1 MDHGALLKRAFD
13 ITKRYRMLWLFGIL
27 IALTAGGGSSGSSGS
42 QFTFNENDLQR
53 GRWHDRLPADQ
64 WGPQIRS
71 WFDSFDP
78 SRYLGLFIAC
88 CCLLAI
94 LVIISVIVQ
103 YVARTAL
110 MRSVDRIEAAGSAPS
125 WREGWR
131 LGWSN
136 RAFRLWLLELIVG
149 LAVALAALVL
159 LALAASPLLLLLV
172 QNDAARTI
180 GIILTVLLGL
190 AVLLILIAAAI
201 ALSVLGQFWARKI
214 ALADRSIGVALT
226 EGYAEVRRR
235 LRDLGV
241 MWLLMAGIQVAF
253 MIALIPVVLLVL
265 VIAGL
270 LGGGLGYLVYSLA
283 DSAPWAVAAGLPLF
297 VLALAIPLAFIGG
310 LYETFRSSLW
320 TLTYREVAHLDHA

>member
-27 IALTAGGGSSGSSGS
+27 IALTAGGGSSGGSGS

-53 GRWHDRLPADQ
+53 GRWPDRLPADQ
-64 WGPQIRS
+64 WGPQIRN
-71 WFDSFDP
+71 WFEQFDP

-88 CCLLAI
+88 CCLLGI
-94 LVIISVIVQ
+94 LIIISVIVQ

-131 LGWSN
+131 LGWSS

-159 LALAASPLLLLLV
+159 LALAASPLLLLLA
-172 QNDAARTI
+172 QNDAASAV
-180 GIILTVLLGL
+180 GIIVTVLLEL
-190 AVLLILIAAAI
+190 AVILILIAAAI
-201 ALSVLGQFWARKI
+201 ALSVLGQFWAREI
-214 ALADRSIGVALT
+214 ALADRSIGVALA

-235 LRDLGV
+235 LKDLGV
-241 MWLLMAGIQVAF
+241 MWLLLAGIQVAF
-253 MIALIPVVLLVL
+253 MIALIPVILLVL
-265 VIAGL
+265 TLAGL

-283 DSAPWAVAAGLPLF
+283 DSVPWAVAAGLPLF
-297 VLALAIPLAFIGG
+297 LLVLAVPLAFVGG

-320 TLTYREVAHLDHA
+320 TLTYREVVHSDHA